1 MAIYTRNGE
10 EYLVTKDWL
19 GRDLHI
25 PMNIVAD
32 AIVRAADE
40 GSDANQIEA
49 YIQDTMLMRGLTNA
63 EGAALPSAEEI
74 ALENVESG
82 DPLTLVINDETY
94 YFITAPLKTL
104 TDLAVW
110 ISESLNQAM
119 ERVTAPYVTQLKKDL
134 EKAGFS
140 QGDITLTVIAPTT

>member
-1 MAIYTRNGE
+1 MTIYTRQGE

-19 GRDLHI
+19 GRNLHI

-32 AIVRAADE
+32 AIVRATDD
-40 GSDANQIEA
+40 GLDANQIEA
-49 YIQDTMLMRGLTNA
+49 YILNTLLVRGLTNA
-63 EGAALPSAEEI
+63 EGEVVPSAEEI

-82 DPLTLVINDETY
+82 EPLKLVINDETY
-94 YFITAPLKTL
+94 YFNTAPLGTL
-104 TDLAVW
+104 TDLAAW
-110 ISESLNQAM
+110 ISETLNQAM

-140 QGDITLTVIAPTT
+140 QGDITLTIKM

>member
-1 MAIYTRNGE
+1 MTIYTRQGE

-19 GRDLHI
+19 GRNLHI

-32 AIVRAADE
+32 AVVRAADD
-40 GSDANQIEA
+40 SLDANQIEA
-49 YIQDTMLMRGLTNA
+49 YILNTMLVRGLTNA
-63 EGAALPSAEEI
+63 DGEVVPSAEEI

-82 DPLTLVINDETY
+82 EPLKLVINDETY
-94 YFITAPLKTL
+94 YFNTGPFGTL

-110 ISESLNQAM
+110 ISETLNQAM
-119 ERVTAPYVTQLKKDL
+119 EQMTAPYVAQLKKDL

-140 QGDITLTVIAPTT
+140 QGDITLTIKM